1 MLVVFLWKVSMEQ
14 RNQWSGTPHFTEDEM
29 GALEKAG
36 ALRKDREGYEEAVG
50 LAAALRQSGF
60 SMEEICRY
68 FKSPSRAGRMEV
80 LSSRRWNLVESMHD
94 LQRKLGRIDYLLFME
109 RSGEK

>member
-1 MLVVFLWKVSMEQ
+1 MD
-14 RNQWSGTPHFTEDEM
+14 RNWQCSAEWHFSEAELL
-29 GALEKAG
+29 ALEKAG
-36 ALRKDREGYEEAVG
+36 ALMKDREGYEEAMS

-68 FKSPSRAGRMEV
+68 FGSPSRAGRMEV
-80 LSSRRWNLVESMHD
+80 LNSCRWNLVESMHD